1 VPSAKSAPLAQSPSL
16 GQWKLEDAKARL
28 SEVVHLAS
36 SERPQLV
43 TARGKEAA
51 VVLNPETYR
60 QLLRQDQKQTS
71 LIEFLQRL
79 DLP

>member
-1 VPSAKSAPLAQSPSL
+1 
-16 GQWKLEDAKARL
+16 
-28 SEVVHLAS
+28 
-36 SERPQLV
+36 V